1 MLANRLIFRRIKSN
15 FTRKERTCMSIA
27 YFIYEVL
34 IRKSADCGG
43 SDLPSRSAP
52 VDI

>member
-1 MLANRLIFRRIKSN
+1 MI
-15 FTRKERTCMSIA
+15 IA

-34 IRKSADCGG
+34 SRKSADCGG

-52 VDI
+52 VHI